1 MSLEPERLSA
11 AWSAVAGGIF
21 YGLFNLASLLLQ
33 GQPPAPSDILRAVV
47 NVICGIVAGA
57 LAAYFV
63 VGGIA
68 PLIPFK
74 SLQDPEVVGFF
85 VGALAWVLAP
95 QGFRLVQVFADRK
108 IGEVGK

>member
-1 MSLEPERLSA
+1 MSLDPERLSS
-11 AWSAVAGGIF
+11 AWAAVAGGVF

-33 GQPPAPSDILRAVV
+33 GQPPAPADILRAVV

-108 IGEVGK
+108 IGEAGK

>member
-1 MSLEPERLSA
+1 MSLDPERLSS
-11 AWSAVAGGIF
+11 AWAAVAGGVF

-33 GQPPAPSDILRAVV
+33 GQPPAPADILRAVV